1 MRSGC
6 VTTPVDLR
14 YKTKSF
20 HSRRFERLLSKLWVI
35 FRLRDHQSL
44 IEIDLEANS
53 SGFEDM
59 NIVCLDLEGVLIPE
73 IWIAFAE
80 KTGIE
85 ALKRTTRDEPCYDT
99 LMRYRLDILDKEG
112 FKLSDIE
119 EVIGT
124 LDPLSGA
131 KEFVDWVTS
140 QTRLVIL
147 SDTFSQFAG
156 PLMAK
161 LGNPTLFCHD
171 LVIDETGRIA
181 DYKLRLPDHKR
192 KAVEAFRALNFDT
205 IAAGDSYNDLSM
217 IDCADEGLLF
227 CPPDRLTKERP
238 ELPVARNHPQLQ
250 AIIAAKL

>member
-1 MRSGC
+1 M
-6 VTTPVDLR
+6 PR
-14 YKTKSF
+14 YAPS
-20 HSRRFERLLSKLWVI
+20 LSKLWRS
-35 FRLRDHQSL
+35 FRPQDKQRR
-44 IEIDLEANS
+44 IEIDLQIDSRGLE
-53 SGFEDM
+53 GM

-112 FKLSDIE
+112 FKLADIDA
-119 EVIGT
+119 VIGT
-124 LDPLSGA
+124 LDPLPGA
-131 KEFVDWVTS
+131 QEFVTWVTS

-227 CPPDRLTKERP
+227 CPPQRLTEERP
-238 ELPVARNHPQLQ
+238 ELPVARNHAELQ